1 MLFDNVYGVD
11 LGTSEVKIYDTK
23 KDTIIKEKNMIAGRN
38 GDTVF
43 AVGNEAYEIFERTPE
58 NIKVITPMT
67 NGRIS
72 DVMMVEAV
80 LHTLLSRLDSSMG
93 YRPTLYFSVPM
104 DMTELEKRAYYS
116 IAHRGKLKKCRVF
129 LVEKPVADA
138 LALGIPI
145 QKTKG
150 SLIVNIGAQS
160 TEISALAD
168 GRVIISRNI
177 SLGGKDFNGAVAAAV
192 RRRNSFLISTKTA
205 KRLKIALTDLSGQ
218 KQEGRRA
225 MGIDTSTGLP
235 RDGNVSCYTVT
246 AAVQGLLEQ
255 IAVEIR
261 KFLERTPPQVRSSI
275 MKEGIYF
282 TGGSTKLSGLDS
294 FFAERLGCQIQISR
308 YYDLC
313 TICGLKELITHPVLH
328 RWAFVPKRRRGER

>member
-1 MLFDNVYGVD
+1 
-11 LGTSEVKIYDTK
+11 
-23 KDTIIKEKNMIAGRN
+23 
-38 GDTVF
+38 
-43 AVGNEAYEIFERTPE
+43 
-58 NIKVITPMT
+58 MT

-72 DVMMVEAV
+72 DVMLVEAV
-80 LHTLLSRLDSSMG
+80 LHTLLGRLDSSMG

-129 LVEKPVADA
+129 LVEKPIADA
-138 LALGIPI
+138 ISLGIPI
-145 QKTKG
+145 QRTKG

-160 TEISALAD
+160 TEVSAIAD
-168 GRVIISRNI
+168 GRVIVSRNI
-177 SLGGKDFNGAVAAAV
+177 SLGGKDFNTAVAAAV
-192 RRRNSFLISTKTA
+192 RRKNSFQISLRTA
-205 KRLKIALTDLSGQ
+205 KRLKIALTDLSGE
-218 KQEGRRA
+218 KQEGRKA
-225 MGIDTSTGLP
+225 MGVDTATGLP

-246 AAVQGLLEQ
+246 AAVQGMLEQ
-255 IAVEIR
+255 IAAEIR

-275 MKEGIYF
+275 MKEGIYL
-282 TGGSTKLSGLDS
+282 TGGSTKLAGLEE
-294 FFAERLGCQIQISR
+294 FFADRLGCRVQISG

>member
-1 MLFDNVYGVD
+1 M
-11 LGTSEVKIYDTK
+11 
-23 KDTIIKEKNMIAGRN
+23 
-38 GDTVF
+38 
-43 AVGNEAYEIFERTPE
+43 
-58 NIKVITPMT
+58 
-67 NGRIS
+67 
-72 DVMMVEAV
+72 EAV
-80 LHTLLSRLDSSMG
+80 LHTLLGRLDSSMG

-129 LVEKPVADA
+129 LVEKPIADA

-145 QKTKG
+145 QKTRG

-160 TEISALAD
+160 TEVSALAD
-168 GRVIISRNI
+168 GRAIISRNI
-177 SLGGKDFNGAVAAAV
+177 SLGGKDFNAAVAAAV
-192 RRRNSFLISTKTA
+192 RRRNSFQISLKTA
-205 KRLKIALTDLSGQ
+205 KRLKISLTDLTGG

-246 AAVQGLLEQ
+246 AAVQGVLEQ
-255 IAVEIR
+255 LAEEIR

-275 MKEGIYF
+275 LKEGIYF
-282 TGGSTKLSGLDS
+282 TGGSTKLPGIDS
-294 FFAERLGCQIQISR
+294 FFAERLGCQIQISG
-308 YYDLC
+308 YFDLC